1 MLSLYFVSCT
11 HIHVSPFLAISS
23 FDSEHTHGT
32 GCTLSSA
39 IASALAL
46 GQQRR
51 QAVEKDASYAEGATS
66 AIHPVDACCLAKAY
80 VTAGIARGQ
89 GVSVPDLMLKVPN
102 GMHILIEFVASSE
115 KVQDQ

>member
-1 MLSLYFVSCT
+1 MDLVFTSVHLY
-11 HIHVSPFLAISS
+11 SPPRFS

-46 GQQRR
+46 GEQRR
-51 QAVEKDASYAEGATS
+51 EAVGTDSSLAQGSTS
-66 AIHPVDACCLAKAY
+66 AIYPVDACCLAKAY

-89 GVSVPDLMLKVPN
+89 GVS
-102 GMHILIEFVASSE
+102 
-115 KVQDQ
+115 